1 MNRRPIPTVVP
12 LDGSGDSETI
22 LSCLKLPLRQTL
34 IDATLFRV
42 AAADNPPAAAEAKHY
57 LEDVR
62 RRLHSQRIEVF
73 SALGLGRPAEEILLF
88 AKARQQ
94 SLIAMTTHGRGV
106 VPKALMGSVAE
117 EVLRQARVPL
127 LLTRPGDKGAS
138 WGQIL
143 VTLDGSPESELI
155 LPAAR
160 RLASENHALLHLLR
174 ITRDSDPVEYLASHR
189 ARLEAAGL
197 KSMPVLRHGHPGE
210 EIVRYAKES
219 NIGLICMMS
228 HHRSGISRLLTG
240 SVTEYVL
247 RHAAC
252 PLLVCPPEAAP
263 GLRAEP
269 WTRPGGAP

>member
-1 MNRRPIPTVVP
+1 MKQRPIPTLVP

-34 IDATLFRV
+34 MDATLFRV
-42 AAADNPPAAAEAKHY
+42 AAADNPSEAAEAKHY

-62 RRLHSQRIEVF
+62 RRLHSQRVDVF

-88 AKARQQ
+88 AKARQL
-94 SLIAMTTHGRGV
+94 SLIAMTTHGRGI

-117 EVLRQARVPL
+117 EVLRQTRVPL

-160 RLASENHALLHLLR
+160 RLASENHSLLHLLR
-174 ITRDSDPVEYLASHR
+174 VTRDGDPVEYLASHR
-189 ARLEAAGL
+189 ARLDADGF

-228 HHRSGISRLLTG
+228 HHRTGISRLLAG
-240 SVTEYVL
+240 SVTEYTL
-247 RHAAC
+247 RHTSC
-252 PLLVCPPEAAP
+252 PLLVCPPDAAA

-269 WTRPGGAP
+269 WTKPGGAP